1 MDDFE
6 YINELL
12 PFYLTLLTDKQQ
24 QIVQLYYYEN
34 YSLSEIAENLD
45 ISRNAVYDTLKKST
59 VIIKKYEDKLQLKR
73 NFQIRMDCYKKLLS
87 LGNKRVDEIVSEL
100 INMED

>member
-45 ISRNAVYDTLKKST
+45 VSRNAVYDTLKKST
-59 VIIKKYEDKLQLKR
+59 GIIKKYEEKLQLKR
-73 NFQIRMDCYKKLLS
+73 DFQIRMEYYQKLLS
-87 LGNKRVDEIVSEL
+87 LGNKQVDEIVNEL